1 MEIAPSVLTQAIS
14 NVLKPIVK
22 LLLRNGI
29 ACNAAC
35 AMLKTIY
42 VQVAEEDFKIPGKKQ
57 SISRISTLTG
67 LTRKEVAS
75 ALNSPD
81 SDLSSMTQEYNR
93 AARVISG
100 WIRDKDFQTKN
111 GQPKDLDPEQGKFS
125 FKELVKRHSGDIPPR
140 AIADEL
146 VRVGAIEI
154 AKSGKLRLKTHA
166 YIPEKDVDRKLH
178 ILGSDVADLIN
189 TISHNI
195 YESSNYTFYQRK
207 VSYNAIPIESMTKI
221 RDQLNKKA
229 QASLE
234 SLDKILVKYDSDM
247 NTKITTKGNSR
258 AGVGIYY
265 FEEVNEN
272 EPN

>member
-1 MEIAPSVLTQAIS
+1 MENAATVLSQAIA
-14 NVLKPIVK
+14 NVLKPLVK

-42 VQVAEEDFKIPGKKQ
+42 VQVAQEDFQIPGKKQ
-57 SISRISTLTG
+57 SVSRISTLTG
-67 LTRKEVAS
+67 LTRKEVS
-75 ALNSPD
+75 TALNS
-81 SDLSSMTQEYNR
+81 SAADLSAMTQEYNR
-93 AARVISG
+93 AARVITG
-100 WIRDKDFQTKN
+100 WIRDQDFQTSN
-111 GQPKDLDPEQGKFS
+111 GQPKELDPEQGRLC

-146 VRVGAIEI
+146 MRVGAIETT
-154 AKSGKLRLKTHA
+154 KSGKLRLIAHA

-189 TISHNI
+189 TIQHNI
-195 YESSNYTFYQRK
+195 YENAEYPFYQRK
-207 VSYNAIPIESMTKI
+207 VSYNAIPMESMSKI

-234 SLDKILVKYDSDM
+234 SMDEILVKHDSDM
-247 NTKITTKGNSR
+247 NPKISTQGKCR
-258 AGVGIYY
+258 VGVGIYY
-265 FEEVNEN
+265 FEEINES
-272 EPN
+272 EST